1 MIGRPTQQRVTD
13 TLFRGATSATAMLGA
28 TVATPA
34 KPPQPHTSLL
44 GTSRLRIGQ
53 PTPGLTLH
61 TSKLSPAPSSL
72 FHHRRPNPR
81 QTTTRRM
88 TIPAATR
95 AILRTG
101 RFPLRLQGA
110 RQHHPTAKI
119 RTTVRT
125 PNSRTTIS
133 LTGATTIPR
142 HMAAAALTAAA
153 LTAAVLRADTP
164 ARTRMDRP
172 SSTARGH
179 TEPGIEAWNR
189 CRCYE

>member
-1 MIGRPTQQRVTD
+1 MGRPSLSGAGL
-13 TLFRGATSATAMLGA
+13 TLFFRGATSATPMLEA
-28 TVATPA
+28 TAATPA

-44 GTSRLRIGQ
+44 GTSRLSIGQ
-53 PTPGLTLH
+53 PTPGPTLH
-61 TSKLSPAPSSL
+61 TSKHSPAPSSL
-72 FHHRRPNPR
+72 SHHRRPNPR
-81 QTTTRRM
+81 RTTTRRM

-101 RFPLRLQGA
+101 RSPLHLQGA
-110 RQHHPTAKI
+110 RRHLHTAKV

-133 LTGATTIPR
+133 PTGATTIPR
-142 HMAAAALTAAA
+142 HMAAAA

-172 SSTARGH
+172 SNTARGH
-179 TEPGIEAWNR
+179 TGPGIEAWNR